1 MSEFK
6 PFQQI
11 PKWDP
16 NAKLTITGRE
26 FSILQAYFAKYVDQ
40 VKVMESI
47 FARGLN
53 EGKIQM
59 EYKDTEGNPMTLK
72 EVEQQVAM
80 FNDKVEKGEI

>member
-1 MSEFK
+1 MSELK

-11 PKWDP
+11 PKWEPDV
-16 NAKLTITGRE
+16 KLTITGRE

-72 EVEQQVAM
+72 EVEKQVEL
-80 FNDKVEKGEI
+80 FNEKIQKGEL